1 MWEPWMN
8 VFPFITYVNWRQN
21 IQNMAWLLYCLP
33 SSILKQSSQ
42 IIISHHIKSL
52 TAIKVNAT
60 FVGRD
65 PATIYVYY
73 IQAIAK
79 VLLHTND
86 QLRFDILKV
95 LRWNNRFVFLNHWAI
110 YTQHQ
115 GINLKLGGLLTKPEL
130 FKFFTIQL
138 LKSKFIFSE
147 KATKFRKKSP
157 NFIRHYFIVSSK

>member
-95 LRWNNRFVFLNHWAI
+95 LRWNNRFVFLNHWATSRNQSKI
-110 YTQHQ
+110 SWPSYKTWTFQIFYYTTLKVKIHFFWEGHKISKKNLPILL
-115 GINLKLGGLLTKPEL
+115 GITL
-130 FKFFTIQL
+130 
-138 LKSKFIFSE
+138 
-147 KATKFRKKSP
+147 
-157 NFIRHYFIVSSK
+157 